1 MLLAIDVGNTET
13 KFGILDEDGS
23 VLQMW
28 RVRTLTN
35 RTPDEIGVFITQL
48 FATVKIDVRSIDRIV
63 MASVVPK
70 LDFALVGACKRFF
83 NLTPTIFEPDK
94 QPLMPIE
101 SERASEVGADLVA
114 AAIGGVARYG
124 SPLIIASYG
133 TATVFTAVSRAGAF
147 LGAAIAPGIN
157 VSIDA
162 LVGRTAKLPQI
173 ALDPPQRAIGRNTV
187 EALQAGIML
196 GVVGATRLVIERFC
210 EELGGRTR
218 VIATGGL
225 ASVVA
230 RSCPSIDIVDPHL
243 SMLGLYL
250 FANTLRTV

>member
-23 VLQMW
+23 VLHMW
-28 RVRTLTN
+28 RVRTSID
-35 RTPDEIGVFITQL
+35 RTPDELGVFITQL
-48 FATVKIDVRSIDRIV
+48 FAVAKLDLRSIDRIV
-63 MASVVPK
+63 VASVVPK

-83 NLTPTIFEPDK
+83 SLAPTMLAPEK
-94 QPLMPIE
+94 QRLIQIE
-101 SERASEVGADLVA
+101 SERAAEVGADLVA
-114 AAIGGVARYG
+114 AAIGGASRYG
-124 SPLIIASYG
+124 TPLIIASYG
-133 TATVFTAVSRAGAF
+133 TATVFTAISRAGAF

-162 LVGRTAKLPQI
+162 IVGRTAKLPQI
-173 ALDPPQRAIGRNTV
+173 SLEPPQRAIGRNTV

-196 GVVGATRLVIERFC
+196 GVVGATRLVVERFS

-225 ASVVA
+225 AEVVA
-230 RSCPSIDIVDPHL
+230 RSCPAIDIVDPHL

-250 FANTLRTV
+250 FANAIREG

>member
-48 FATVKIDVRSIDRIV
+48 FATAKLDVRTIDRIV
-63 MASVVPK
+63 IASVVPK

-83 NLTPTIFEPDK
+83 HLTPTMFEPDK

-101 SERASEVGADLVA
+101 SERAAEVGADLVA

-124 SPLIIASYG
+124 SPLSVASYG
-133 TATVFTAVSRAGAF
+133 TATVFTAISRAGAF

-162 LVGRTAKLPQI
+162 LVGRTAKLPQV

-196 GVVGATRLVIERFC
+196 GVVGATRLVIERFS

-218 VIATGGL
+218 VVATGGL
-225 ASVVA
+225 AAVVA
-230 RSCPSIDIVDPHL
+230 RSCPAIDIVDPHL

-250 FANTLRTV
+250 FANALRTA

>member
-48 FATVKIDVRSIDRIV
+48 FATAKLDVRTIDRIV
-63 MASVVPK
+63 IASVVPK

-83 NLTPTIFEPDK
+83 HLTPTMFEPDK

-101 SERASEVGADLVA
+101 SERAAEVGADLVA

-124 SPLIIASYG
+124 SPLIVASYG
-133 TATVFTAVSRAGAF
+133 TATVFTAISRAGAF

-162 LVGRTAKLPQI
+162 LVGRTAKLPQV

-196 GVVGATRLVIERFC
+196 GVVGATRLVIERFS

-230 RSCPSIDIVDPHL
+230 RSCPAIDIVDPHL

-250 FANTLRTV
+250 FADALRTG

>member
-13 KFGILDEDGS
+13 KFGILDEDGG

-28 RVRTLTN
+28 RVRTLID
-35 RTPDEIGVFITQL
+35 RTPDELGVFITQL
-48 FATVKIDVRSIDRIV
+48 FAVAKLELRTIDRIV
-63 MASVVPK
+63 IASVVPK
-70 LDFALVGACKRFF
+70 LDFALLGACKRFF
-83 NLTPTIFEPDK
+83 SLTPTMLAPEK
-94 QPLMPIE
+94 QRLIQIE
-101 SERASEVGADLVA
+101 SERAAEVGADLVA
-114 AAIGGVARYG
+114 AAIGGAARYG
-124 SPLIIASYG
+124 TPLIIASYG
-133 TATVFTAVSRAGAF
+133 TATVFTAISRAGAF

-173 ALDPPQRAIGRNTV
+173 AFDPPQRAIGRNTV

-196 GVVGATRLVIERFC
+196 GVVGATRLLVERFS

-225 ASVVA
+225 AEVVA
-230 RSCPSIDIVDPHL
+230 RSCPAIDIVDPHL

-250 FANTLRTV
+250 FANAIRTA

>member
-48 FATVKIDVRSIDRIV
+48 FATAKLDVRTIDRIV
-63 MASVVPK
+63 IASVVPK

-83 NLTPTIFEPDK
+83 HLAPTIFEPDK

-101 SERASEVGADLVA
+101 SERAAEVGADLVA

-124 SPLIIASYG
+124 SPLIVASYG
-133 TATVFTAVSRAGAF
+133 TATVFTAISRAGAF

-162 LVGRTAKLPQI
+162 LVGHTAKLPQV

-187 EALQAGIML
+187 EALQAGVML
-196 GVVGATRLVIERFC
+196 GVVGATRLVIERFS

-218 VIATGGL
+218 VVATGGL
-225 ASVVA
+225 AAVVA
-230 RSCPSIDIVDPHL
+230 RSCPAIDIVDPHL

-250 FANTLRTV
+250 FANALRTA

>member
-13 KFGILDEDGS
+13 KFGVLDAEGS
-23 VLQMW
+23 VLHMW

-48 FATVKIDVRSIDRIV
+48 FAAAKIDVRSIDRIV
-63 MASVVPK
+63 IASVVPK
-70 LDFALVGACKRFF
+70 LDFAIVGACKRFF
-83 NLTPTIFEPDK
+83 NLTPTMFEPDK
-94 QPLMPIE
+94 QSLMPIE
-101 SERASEVGADLVA
+101 SERAAEVGADLVA

-124 SPLIIASYG
+124 SPLIVASYG
-133 TATVFTAVSRAGAF
+133 TATVFTAISRAGAF
-147 LGAAIAPGIN
+147 LGAAIGPGIN

-162 LVGRTAKLPQI
+162 LVGRTAKLPQV

-196 GVVGATRLVIERFC
+196 GVVGATRLVIERFS

-230 RSCPSIDIVDPHL
+230 RSCPAIDIVDPHL

-250 FANTLRTV
+250 FANGLRTA

>member
-48 FATVKIDVRSIDRIV
+48 FATAKLDVRTIDRIV
-63 MASVVPK
+63 IASVVPK
-70 LDFALVGACKRFF
+70 LDFALIGACKRFF
-83 NLTPTIFEPDK
+83 HLTPTMFEPDK

-101 SERASEVGADLVA
+101 SERAAEVGADLVA

-124 SPLIIASYG
+124 SPLIVASYG
-133 TATVFTAVSRAGAF
+133 TATVFTAISRAGAF

-162 LVGRTAKLPQI
+162 LVGRTSKLPQV
-173 ALDPPQRAIGRNTV
+173 ALEPPQRAIGRNTV

-196 GVVGATRLVIERFC
+196 GVVGATRLVIERFS

-218 VIATGGL
+218 VVATGGL
-225 ASVVA
+225 AAVVA
-230 RSCPSIDIVDPHL
+230 RSCPAIDIVDPHL

-250 FANTLRTV
+250 FANALRTA

>member
-28 RVRTLTN
+28 RVRTLID
-35 RTPDEIGVFITQL
+35 RTPDELGVFITQL
-48 FATVKIDVRSIDRIV
+48 FAVAKLELRTIDRIV
-63 MASVVPK
+63 IASVVPK

-83 NLTPTIFEPDK
+83 SLTPTMLAPEK
-94 QPLMPIE
+94 QRLIQIE
-101 SERASEVGADLVA
+101 SERAAEVGADLVA
-114 AAIGGVARYG
+114 AAIGGAARYG
-124 SPLIIASYG
+124 TPLIIASYG
-133 TATVFTAVSRAGAF
+133 TATVFTAISRAGAF

-173 ALDPPQRAIGRNTV
+173 AFDPPQRAIGRNTV

-196 GVVGATRLVIERFC
+196 GVVGATRLLVERFN

-225 ASVVA
+225 AEVVA
-230 RSCPSIDIVDPHL
+230 RSCPAIDIVDPHL

-250 FANTLRTV
+250 FANAIRTA